1 MKKILFASTALV
13 AAGLLT
19 TGSAQASD
27 KISLQLGGFSKWWV
41 VGAWNSSS
49 YLQSGIG
56 TSGAGSVTNTA
67 GGTTAGTTAGT
78 PAPNSYDNVNVKGDN
93 EVWFGGSTK
102 LDNGIKVGVD
112 IHLEAGGH
120 SDMTTD
126 TIDKSYIYVEG
137 GFGKFIVGTQKNGTY
152 LLHVTAPDA
161 AGNWNEGGIMTN
173 GYAIARPTKVNGM
186 AGGSTTAIATTG
198 NAEAF
203 TYVAPTFYGL
213 TVGGSYLPHGE
224 REDLRSQ
231 SNLNAVTIGNDGT
244 GGYVEDG
251 VQEVYGAGALYANTF
266 GGVGVKVSA
275 GAIQAKLAPDLG
287 GSWVE
292 QAYGSQLS
300 YAGFTLGGSFRH
312 QGAQNVHDLTGL
324 NANSNAYGRNGLAFL
339 GNVTASV
346 PGSFGDGNAW
356 DLGLMYATGPYSVSF
371 SYFRSS
377 VESAYVSDGHDIT
390 DFYQLSAK
398 YNLGP
403 GVDILG
409 SAGYAVYNGAYSQTA
424 AQAAVGQTPN
434 QNSGW
439 TVMSGVSLTF

>member
-1 MKKILFASTALV
+1 MRKILFASTALV

-19 TGSAQASD
+19 AGAADASD
-27 KISLQLGGFSKWWV
+27 KITLQLGGFSKWWV
-41 VGAWNSSS
+41 VGAWNSNS
-49 YLQSGIG
+49 YQQAALVAG
-56 TSGAGSVTNTA
+56 TGSVTNAA
-67 GGTTAGTTAGT
+67 GGTTAGAVSGIA
-78 PAPNSYDNVNVKGDN
+78 APVSYDNANVKGDN

-102 LDNGIKVGVD
+102 LDNGVKVGVD

-137 GFGKFIVGTQKNGTY
+137 GFGKFLVGTQKNGTY

-198 NAEAF
+198 NAEAI

-231 SNLNAVTIGNDGT
+231 PNLNAVTLGNDGT
-244 GGYVEDG
+244 GGYLEDG

-266 GGVGVKVSA
+266 GGVGVKVSG
-275 GAIQAKLAPDLG
+275 GAITAKLAPALG
-287 GSWVE
+287 ATWFE
-292 QAYGSQLS
+292 QAYGTQLS

-312 QGAQNVHDLTGL
+312 QGANNANNLTGVATAG
-324 NANSNAYGRNGLAFL
+324 NKLAGF
-339 GNVTASV
+339 GNITASV
-346 PGSFGDGNAW
+346 PGSFGNGNAY
-356 DLGLMYATGPYSVSF
+356 DIGLLYATGPYAVSV

-377 VESAYVSDGHDIT
+377 VASGLTGAYDAHDIT
-390 DFYQLSAK
+390 DFYQLSGK

-409 SAGYAVYNGAYSQTA
+409 SAGYAVYNGAIGPSATQIA
-424 AQAAVGQTPN
+424 AGVTPN
-434 QNSGW
+434 NNSGW